1 MLLSNYFKDFRD
13 VFIKT
18 VIESDSNEFGF
29 KIPRGTVNSY
39 NLDFIHTKLE
49 SEVDEIQKWLYNQC
63 DLEVRVY
70 DGEIKKSI
78 TGYWIYLKYEKK
90 MKANLYM
97 SEEVPY

>member
-1 MLLSNYFKDFRD
+1 MLLSDYLENFRD

-18 VIESDSNEFGF
+18 LIESDSDEFEF
-29 KIPRGTVNSY
+29 RIPRGTVNSY

-49 SEVDEIQKWLYNQC
+49 SEVGEIQKWLYNQC

-70 DGEIKKSI
+70 EGEIQKGI
-78 TGYWIYLKYEKK
+78 FGYWIYLKYEKK